1 MTKIALFILVAAVG
15 AGAGVIGYLQTD
27 EPDIV
32 VEGDATEEPEDPAD
46 AGADTDIDSEAG
58 VDEDTATEE
67 EPEAAAT
74 VTIDEDGGTL
84 LVSGTDGSTLETLT
98 IDQVNQWNEEN
109 WDTVFTDRPSFGEM
123 REVNFDGFSRFDT
136 SATVDPDG
144 EAVYFTVN
152 DYAAAATMTFLYQ
165 YDLETETFTVLAD
178 SLQGG
183 VSELLFSDDGAYV
196 AMVRDS
202 ARVAGDGLTVVST
215 AGMEVMASLDAE
227 SILEE
232 LPNDGDM
239 QSNQYLPNIREVA
252 WSTDGTLSFVTD
264 DTEGAATSW
273 TMNSDGSDL
282 RVQ

>member
-46 AGADTDIDSEAG
+46 TGADTDMGSEAG
-58 VDEDTATEE
+58 VDEDTVAEE

-74 VTIDEDGGTL
+74 VTVDEDGGTL

-109 WDTVFTDRPSFGEM
+109 WDTVFSERPSFGEM
-123 REVNFDGFSRFDT
+123 REVNFDSFTRFDT
-136 SATVDPDG
+136 SATVGPDG

-183 VSELLFSDDGAYV
+183 VSELWFSDDGAYV

-202 ARVAGDGLTVVST
+202 ARAAGDGLTVTSL
-215 AGMEVMASLDAE
+215 ADMEVTASLDGE
-227 SILEE
+227 SILDE
-232 LPNDGDM
+232 LPNEAE
-239 QSNQYLPNIREVA
+239 LEPNEYMPRIREVN
-252 WSTDGTLSFVTD
+252 WSADGTLSFVTD
-264 DTEGAATSW
+264 DTDGAATSW

-282 RVQ
+282 AVQ

>member
-1 MTKIALFILVAAVG
+1 MTKIALFIIVAAVG

-46 AGADTDIDSEAG
+46 TGADTDMGSEAG
-58 VDEDTATEE
+58 VDEDTAAEE

-74 VTIDEDGGTL
+74 VTVDEDGGTL

-109 WDTVFTDRPSFGEM
+109 WDTVFSERPSFGEM
-123 REVNFDGFSRFDT
+123 REVNFDSFTRFDT
-136 SATVDPDG
+136 SATVGPDG

-202 ARVAGDGLTVVST
+202 ARAAGDGLTVTSL
-215 AGMEVMASLDAE
+215 ADMEVTASLDGE
-227 SILEE
+227 SILDE
-232 LPNDGDM
+232 LPNEAE
-239 QSNQYLPNIREVA
+239 LEPNEYMPRIREVN
-252 WSTDGTLSFVTD
+252 WSADGTLSFVTD
-264 DTEGAATSW
+264 DTDGAATSW

-282 RVQ
+282 AVQ

>member
-32 VEGDATEEPEDPAD
+32 VEGDATEEPENPAD

-183 VSELLFSDDGAYV
+183 VSELLFSGDGAYV

-239 QSNQYLPNIREVA
+239 ESNQYLPNIREVA
-252 WSTDGTLSFVTD
+252 WSADGTLSFVTD
-264 DTEGAATSW
+264 DTERAATSW

>member
-46 AGADTDIDSEAG
+46 TGADTDMGSEAG
-58 VDEDTATEE
+58 VDEDTVAEE

-74 VTIDEDGGTL
+74 VTVDEDGGTL

-109 WDTVFTDRPSFGEM
+109 WDTVFSERPSFGEM
-123 REVNFDGFSRFDT
+123 REVNFDSFTRFDT
-136 SATVDPDG
+136 SATVGPDG

-202 ARVAGDGLTVVST
+202 ARAAGDGLTVTSL
-215 AGMEVMASLDAE
+215 ADMEVTASLDGE
-227 SILEE
+227 SILDE
-232 LPNDGDM
+232 LPNEAE
-239 QSNQYLPNIREVA
+239 LEPNEYMPRIREVN
-252 WSTDGTLSFVTD
+252 WSADGTLSFVTD
-264 DTEGAATSW
+264 DTDGAATSW

-282 RVQ
+282 AVQ